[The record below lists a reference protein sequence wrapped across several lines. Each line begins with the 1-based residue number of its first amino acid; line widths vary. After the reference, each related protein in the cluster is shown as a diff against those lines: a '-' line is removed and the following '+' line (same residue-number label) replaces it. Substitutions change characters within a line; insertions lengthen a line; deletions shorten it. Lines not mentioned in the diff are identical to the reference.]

1 MPRPKRGEIWISVVI
16 YVLIVVVVML
26 LILEA
31 GLPILNNARDRSS
44 FAKMKE
50 TMQILD
56 QQITDI
62 ANEGQGSQRVIHL
75 DVPKGDVEVSNN
87 KLIWK
92 METGTKVLEPRTRVD
107 QGSLIIAS
115 DLDVTVAEYASSY
128 ILENSRILLNITRFG
143 SSGNWTAI
151 DTSSLINYTE
161 FKDTGARTSGKFKFL
176 VQKAENSTTGNG
188 YKSLKETG
196 SKLTTAVVTAHVN
209 NSNYE
214 YDLKISLDSKADFFR
229 ATIENFREK

>member
-1 MPRPKRGEIWISVVI
+1 MPRSKRGEIWISVVI

-44 FAKMKE
+44 YAKMKE
-50 TMQILD
+50 TMQTLD

-75 DVPKGDVEVSNN
+75 DVPKGDVEVSDN

-107 QGSLIIAS
+107 QGSLVIAS
-115 DLDVTVAEYASSY
+115 DLDVTATEYATSY
-128 ILENSRILLNITRFG
+128 IIQNSRILLNVTKFG
-143 SSGNWTAI
+143 SSTNWTAI

-161 FKDTGARTSGKFKFL
+161 FKDTGARTGGKFKFV
-176 VQKAENSTTGNG
+176 VQKSENSTTGNG
-188 YKSLKETG
+188 YTSLKETG
-196 SKLTTAVVTAHVN
+196 TKLTTAVVTSHVN